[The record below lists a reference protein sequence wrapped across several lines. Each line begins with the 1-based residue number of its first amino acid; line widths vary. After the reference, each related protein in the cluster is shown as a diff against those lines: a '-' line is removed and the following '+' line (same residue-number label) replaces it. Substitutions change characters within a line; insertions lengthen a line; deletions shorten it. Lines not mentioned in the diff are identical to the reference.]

1 MLQDINNSLEQKYIN
16 DDEDRCSIILGTRG
30 SGKSTFLINL
40 LKYHYTN
47 GTYDQFHLILPSY
60 KLARSDGHGQYE
72 DISKMK
78 NTFIYSGYSSSILK
92 KLVKKKPDERILFA
106 CDDATS
112 QGHDITKDP
121 AFLKFFFESRHYK
134 ISTILVVH
142 SARKILEKSIR
153 SNVDYFFLARC
164 SNRALRHDLW
174 EEFFSSDFQKFDQ
187 FENKYISEVI
197 KNEGYNIWCI
207 DACRGNVDF
216 SVADWQIQ
224 HMDIEIQGKAKAKEV
239 GGKTGDKKDDEK
251 KQAPIKKPSF
261 VDMFKGSNKKAKE
274 EKQYN
279 ISSLFFKK

>member
-1 MLQDINNSLEQKYIN
+1 MEQVYNNSLESNYIN

-40 LKYHYTN
+40 LKYYYTN
-47 GTYDQFHLILPSY
+47 ETFDAFHLILPSY

-78 NTFIYSGYSSSILK
+78 NTFIYSGYSPSILK
-92 KLVKKKPDERILFA
+92 KLVKKKPNERILFA

-121 AFLKFFFESRHYK
+121 AFLKFFFESRHYR

-153 SNVDYFFLARC
+153 SNCDYLFLARC

-174 EEFFSSDFQKFDQ
+174 EEFFSTDISKFDE
-187 FENKYISEVI
+187 FEYKYINEVI
-197 KNEGYNIWCI
+197 KSEGYNIWCI
-207 DACRGNVDF
+207 DACRGNVDYD
-216 SVADWQIQ
+216 VQNWEIQ
-224 HMDIEIQGKAKAKEV
+224 HMDIEIKGKPKAKQP
-239 GGKTGDKKDDEK
+239 GDKKDDKQEDVK
-251 KQAPIKKPSF
+251 KEVGKKTSLLG
-261 VDMFKGSNKKAKE
+261 MLKGSKKEKTE
-274 EKQYN
+274 EKRKDF
-279 ISSLFFKK
+279 SSLFFRK